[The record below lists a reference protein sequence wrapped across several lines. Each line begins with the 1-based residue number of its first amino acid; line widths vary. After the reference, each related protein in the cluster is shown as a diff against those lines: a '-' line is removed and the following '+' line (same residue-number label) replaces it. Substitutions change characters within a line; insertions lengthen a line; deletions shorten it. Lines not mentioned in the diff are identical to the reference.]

1 MSCFRRQDSKSIP
14 LSFASEVL
22 AVPKM
27 NGKIAVDGNL
37 AKYKEIKPIVLDSPK
52 DIYPREAT
60 IPERALILNDGRDIR
75 VELYAA
81 WNRENLY
88 LAAKVR
94 DRSHRNNH
102 DAENLWRGDSMQIGI
117 VPGNLAWPV
126 ELNPDAVRDAVT
138 NAKRNG
144 ITNARFFCADAGEFM
159 SDMSS
164 DGERADVVFM
174 DPPRAGSDERF
185 LSSVMKLSPKKIVYI
200 SCNPE
205 TQQRDL
211 RILTSGGY
219 HAERIQPVDMF
230 PHTNH
235 IETVVLLQK

>member
-1 MSCFRRQDSKSIP
+1 M
-14 LSFASEVL
+14 
-22 AVPKM
+22 
-27 NGKIAVDGNL
+27 
-37 AKYKEIKPIVLDSPK
+37 
-52 DIYPREAT
+52 
-60 IPERALILNDGRDIR
+60 
-75 VELYAA
+75 
-81 WNRENLY
+81 
-88 LAAKVR
+88 
-94 DRSHRNNH
+94 
-102 DAENLWRGDSMQIGI
+102 
-117 VPGNLAWPV
+117 
-126 ELNPDAVRDAVT
+126 RDAVA

-159 SDMSS
+159 SDMAS